1 MPLVTAAIIGGGASL
16 IGGSMAASGANKAAR
31 TAANAQLRAA
41 EIAAEEQRFRPV
53 GVTTRF
59 GKSQFQ
65 FDPEGRLS
73 GAGYEASPEILALQ
87 DRLSALYGDS
97 LGLAEMAPETAQGL
111 FNLGTGYL
119 SESPEA
125 ARQRIFN
132 QLQAVREPAQMREE
146 QRLGAGVFGRGRAG
160 LNISGMGQ
168 PELFALAQAREEQRA
183 SDALAAEQQ
192 AQQQIG
198 FGTGL
203 LSTAYQLPVQALSPF
218 QAQFGTQQLLEEA
231 ARAPLDIGAQLG
243 GRSAQ
248 AGANVGNTLL
258 QGGQAAANLRLQG
271 SLVGQ
276 QLQSNALTDLLG
288 NKQFQQGIQGLFG
301 GSGST
306 AAPSIYSPGY
316 GQPSSTG
323 LNPAYAGPNWGY
335 APSMPIVP

>member
-1 MPLVTAAIIGGGASL
+1 MPWISGAIIGGASL
-16 IGGSMAASGANKAAR
+16 LGSSMAGSSANKAAR
-31 TAANAQLRAA
+31 TSANAQLKAA

-53 GVTTRF
+53 GVTSRF
-59 GKSQFQ
+59 GTSQFQ
-65 FDPEGRLS
+65 FGPEGRLT

-87 DRLSALYGDS
+87 DRLSALYGSS

-119 SESPEA
+119 SETPEA

-160 LNISGMGQ
+160 LNIAGMGQ

-192 AQQQIG
+192 AQQQIN

-203 LSTAYQLPVQALSPF
+203 LGTSYQLPVQALAPF
-218 QAQFGTQQLLEEA
+218 QTQFGLQQLLEES

-258 QGGQAAANLRLQG
+258 AGGQAAANLRLQG
-271 SLVGQ
+271 SLVGPTMAYNT
-276 QLQSNALTDLLG
+276 LADLAK
-288 NKQFQQGIQGLFG
+288 NKDFTSGIAGLFG
-301 GSGST
+301 NMNMPNFGTAST
-306 AAPSIYSPGY
+306 YNTNPFSQQTAMLAAQDQYF
-316 GQPSSTG
+316 
-323 LNPAYAGPNWGY
+323 
-335 APSMPIVP
+335 

>member
-1 MPLVTAAIIGGGASL
+1 MSLLGAVIGGAASL
-16 IGGSMAASGANKAAR
+16 LGGSMASSGANKAAR

-41 EIAAEEQRFRPV
+41 QIAAEEQRFRPV

-59 GKSQFQ
+59 GTSQFQ
-65 FDPEGRLS
+65 FGPEGRLT
-73 GAGYEASPEILALQ
+73 GAGYEASPEIQALQ
-87 DRLSALYGDS
+87 DRLSALYGSS
-97 LGLAEMAPETAQGL
+97 LGMAEMAPETAQGL

-119 SESPEA
+119 AESPEA

-160 LNISGMGQ
+160 LNIAGMGQ
-168 PELFALAQAREEQRA
+168 PELFALARAREEQRA
-183 SDALAAEQQ
+183 ADALAAEQQ

-248 AGANVGNTLL
+248 AGANVGQSLL
-258 QGGQAAANLRLQG
+258 AGGQAAANLRLQG
-271 SLVGQ
+271 SLAGQ
-276 QLQSNALTDLLG
+276 QLQSNALADLFSNPQL
-288 NKQFQQGIQGLFG
+288 QQGLRGLFG
-301 GSGST
+301 QQQQAPAPIYPSSAPIFPGVQTPVLQDFSGG
-306 AAPSIYSPGY
+306 YSPY
-316 GQPSSTG
+316 
-323 LNPAYAGPNWGY
+323 
-335 APSMPIVP
+335 